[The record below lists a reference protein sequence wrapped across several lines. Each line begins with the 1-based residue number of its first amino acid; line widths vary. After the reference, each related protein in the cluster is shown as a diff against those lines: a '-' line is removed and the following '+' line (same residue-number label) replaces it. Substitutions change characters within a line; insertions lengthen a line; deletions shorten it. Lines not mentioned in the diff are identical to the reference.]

1 MNEAQEIMGALT
13 HTLAKPIK
21 AHSEQVTELQLR
33 RPTPAEAKKIG
44 RMPYVITNLATGAY
58 SPDLSVVGDYI
69 SVCAGIPPSSVDQLD
84 LSDLNQLAWQICSFF
99 TTPESSA
106 SSS

>member
-1 MNEAQEIMGALT
+1 MNEAQQIMGGFA

-21 AHSEQVTELQLR
+21 AHGDELHELQL
-33 RPTPAEAKKIG
+33 PPYGSGSQKIG
-44 RMPYVITNLATGAY
+44 RMPYVVTDPKTGLY
-58 SPDLSVVGDYI
+58 SPDLSVVDEYI
-69 SVCAGIPPSSVDQLD
+69 SVCAGIPPSSVAQLD
-84 LSDLNQLAWQICSFF
+84 LVDLNQLAWAVCSFF

>member
-1 MNEAQEIMGALT
+1 MNEAQQIMGGFA

-21 AHSEQVTELQLR
+21 AHGDELHELQLR
-33 RPTPAEAKKIG
+33 RPTAAEAKKIG
-44 RMPYVITNLATGAY
+44 RMPYVVTDPKTGLY
-58 SPDLSVVGDYI
+58 SPDLSVVDEYI
-69 SVCAGIPPSSVDQLD
+69 SVCAGIPPSSVAQLD
-84 LSDLNQLAWQICSFF
+84 LVDLNQLAWAVCSFF